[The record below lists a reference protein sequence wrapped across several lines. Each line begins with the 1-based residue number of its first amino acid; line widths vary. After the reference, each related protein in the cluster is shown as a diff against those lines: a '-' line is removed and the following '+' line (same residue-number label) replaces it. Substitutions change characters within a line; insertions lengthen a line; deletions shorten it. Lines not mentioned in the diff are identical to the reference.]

1 MSFVDER
8 IVKMVFDNS
17 DFAQKINGTIN
28 SITQLNKAT
37 DQVANNSGN
46 GISAMSKAFQQA
58 EITSTQAGFHI
69 RDVWLKVASIL
80 EYQVAGKIIDVG
92 KKIANAMSFEGIADG
107 FKEYEL
113 KMGSVQTIM
122 AGTGASL
129 QEVNNYLEEL
139 NRYSDKTIYSFADM
153 TNNIGKFTN
162 AGVELEDAV
171 LAIKGIANE
180 AARSGANANEASRAM
195 YNFSQALSA
204 GYVKLIDW
212 KSIEN
217 ANMATKE
224 FKDTLLE
231 VASAA
236 GTVEKS
242 ENGMYKVLSKNA
254 NGGAMK
260 EAMSATKNFNDSLAY
275 QWMTTDVLTKTMKIY
290 ATDVRDLSD
299 AEKQAW
305 ESELRT
311 MGFNEEQI
319 KKFEA
324 LGSAATD
331 AASEVKTFSML
342 IDTLKEAIGSG
353 WAQTWEILIGDF
365 EEAKKLW
372 TEVSN
377 VLGGLID
384 ETSKSRNELLKGW
397 DALGGRAALIDA
409 LRRAFEAVVAVV
421 KPIGQAFRNIFPP
434 MTAKKLLE
442 ITKGIQRFSASLMI
456 SEETAKKVRQAASGF
471 FAIFDIGVKFVSA
484 FVKAIFPA
492 TKGVSSLGGFFL
504 DLAARIGNFLTK
516 VDIIITKTNLF
527 ERVFKKIGDTIKPVV
542 DIIKTGFSGAREL
555 VEAFLDG
562 FSSKAGATITAG
574 NILKGIF
581 ESIGNGLK
589 NLYEKIKGLSP
600 IFEGLTSLVRGLGKA
615 LGTVFKQMG
624 DSISGISFGGNG
636 IGGVM
641 NIFNALLSGGI
652 MYSLYSGVKQFSKFG
667 EGFNKVLDGLGNA
680 LDSFGKKIGSE
691 TLLNSA
697 KAVALLAGSLV
708 LVAMVDTNKLAGA
721 TTAITAL
728 VGGLAGAITLLMKA
742 TNSFST
748 KDVTKTFSIFGKDL
762 FGINASKMIEMS
774 VTLGAVSKAL
784 VAMGS
789 AVLLMSVGLKIVSSA
804 AEGGHLWDSFA
815 VVSLM
820 LAELTGVAILLGKF
834 GGKATKGASSL
845 KGMTTALI
853 LMAAAL
859 KIVSSVV
866 EDGHAWESLGIL
878 SIMLGELTGVVLLI
892 ENFGKYKLTGMMSL
906 ISLAISLNLCVA
918 ALKSVSDALGNEGN
932 HIWESLGIISLM
944 LAELAG
950 ITILMSN
957 FGGFA
962 ALGGMGAIM
971 AAAALLILVQSLK
984 QINTL
989 LSGSDNHVWQSL
1001 GVIGVSLSILAVGL
1015 AAMAG
1020 SLPGAAGLLV
1030 ASAGLVVLGGAL
1042 KIMGSLKLSEIGK
1055 GLLAMAG
1062 SMIILAAGLT
1072 AMVLALPG
1080 AAALVVAAA
1089 GLTIL
1094 AGVLKVL
1101 GSMSL
1106 GEIIKALAS
1115 MAVALG
1121 GIAAISIGLSLASPA
1136 ILIFSAALLVFGAAL
1151 ISTGVGLTLFSAG
1164 LQALVAVIPMGVV
1177 AINMLATCLLNLIPI
1192 IAEKL
1197 MDALAILCQ
1206 KIVEY
1211 APLFTETTI
1220 VIIDSMLQAIVES
1233 SVKFGEAVLALV
1245 IGMINVLTQ
1254 NVPKMAKA
1262 GSDFIIAYLNAISVE
1277 IPRIVEAAYQCAIA
1291 LINGLADAI
1300 RNNNGDLI
1308 NAVDNLMQ
1316 AVIQAITQW
1325 LVRFTPLGLLIPENV
1340 KKGISDGT
1348 FNVKAAME
1356 KLMGEVISAIRGFF
1370 DKAKQA
1376 ADYVISG
1383 LIEGLK
1389 GSAVGKAVS
1398 AAAELGG
1405 KVIEGLN
1412 SKKGLDENSPSE
1424 KAKQSGKYVAE
1435 GLVEGLED
1443 GTPDAVN
1450 ASEMLGDKTIGSLSG
1465 VLKDGA
1471 GDISKS
1477 SGSIIDD
1484 LKAVA
1489 SEVMNLGDV
1498 SDINIPKVDRWG
1510 TTLEKAQEKSKDRWG
1525 TTMDVIEASKQET
1538 KTTDEN
1544 TESIQNNTEAIK
1556 ANTKASGKGAAASKK
1571 SADVMEYAS
1580 DVVETFVK
1588 NYGHLYEE
1596 LGEDAPMKVAQ
1607 LAVRNLAEETYKASL
1622 AAEKSTEKNKQT
1634 KISIEEMIKS
1644 FSDMKDKMYSSIKS
1658 ELEGESFFM
1667 DKFEMKTEKT
1677 MANVLENMKSH
1688 IDGVTSWANKMQELG
1703 EKGVNQG
1710 ILKYLMELGPKGYEL
1725 VNAFSNAT
1733 TDEIAQA
1740 NTMFEQAAALPD
1752 QLSNNTLASYAKAG
1766 LNCVAGF
1773 AGGID
1778 KNVATATLSMDNL
1791 GKSSLKSLETALEE
1805 HSPSKATFRDGVFLV
1820 QGLANGIRN
1829 TTYQA
1834 INVSIILCTE
1844 IKKVIS
1850 SNLAVYLYTGY
1861 GKNVV
1866 NGITSGISTTTYLAV
1881 NAATSLCN
1889 QIKTTISNNLTE
1901 ANFREYGKNVAR
1913 GLADGMSSDDVVSRV
1928 RHAAERLCEIADA
1941 AVRKYNEIAS
1951 PSKLYK
1957 RYGKYIAQGLADG
1970 IYAGEGYAEKSATM
1984 LSQAIE
1990 QSLTILDQVADHEM
2004 EIHPVISPVLDLS
2017 RVRANASAIGNLFP
2031 AQSLAM
2037 ASSIGIGS
2045 DYISNNDAST
2055 GNAPAAASI
2064 TFTQNNY
2071 SPKALNRYEIYR
2083 NTKNQISQLKGALV

>member
-17 DFAQKINGTIN
+17 DFAQKIQGTIN

-37 DQVANNSGN
+37 DQVANNSGS

-58 EITSTQAGFHI
+58 EITATQAGFHI

-80 EYQVAGKIIDVG
+80 EYQIAGKIINVG
-92 KKIANAMSFEGIADG
+92 KKIASAMTFEGIADG

-129 QEVNNYLEEL
+129 EQVNGYLEEL

-231 VASAA
+231 MAVAC
-236 GTVEKS
+236 GTVEKG
-242 ENGMYKVLSKNA
+242 EDGMYKVLSKNA
-254 NGGAMK
+254 QGATMK
-260 EAMSATKNFNDSLAY
+260 ESISATKNFNDSLAY
-275 QWMTTDVLTKTMKIY
+275 QWMTTDVLTKTMKVY
-290 ATDVRDLSD
+290 ATDVRDMTQAEKEAYEAELKQMGLSD
-299 AEKQAW
+299 QQIAE
-305 ESELRT
+305 
-311 MGFNEEQI
+311 
-319 KKFEA
+319 FEK

-365 EEAKKLW
+365 EEAKRLW

-397 DALGGRAALIDA
+397 DALGGRAVL
-409 LRRAFEAVVAVV
+409 LNSLKRAFEAVLAVV
-421 KPIGQAFRNIFPP
+421 KPISEAFRNIFPP
-434 MTAKKLLE
+434 MTAKKLLD
-442 ITKGIQRFSASLMI
+442 ITKSIQRFSASLMI
-456 SEETAKKVRQAASGF
+456 SEETANKVKQAASGF
-471 FAIFDIGVKFVSA
+471 FAIFDIGAKFVSA
-484 FVKAIFPA
+484 LVKALLPA
-492 TKGVSSLGGFFL
+492 TKGVSSIGGLFL

-516 VDIIITKTNLF
+516 VDIVITKTDLF
-527 ERVFKKIGDTIKPVV
+527 NRVFKKIGDTIKPVI
-542 DIIKTGFSGAREL
+542 DIIKGGFSGAKDL
-555 VEAFLDG
+555 VVAFLDG
-562 FSSKAGATITAG
+562 FNEKAGTAVASG
-574 NILKGIF
+574 SLLKGIF

-589 NLYEKIKGLSP
+589 NLFKRIQSLSPLFSGLLSLIKGL
-600 IFEGLTSLVRGLGKA
+600 GNV
-615 LGTVFKQMG
+615 LGTVFKQIG
-624 DSISGISFGGNG
+624 DSLSGINFGGNG
-636 IGGVM
+636 AAGLSSL
-641 NIFNALLSGGI
+641 FNALLSGGI

-667 EGFNKVLDGLGNA
+667 EGFNQVLDGLGNA

-691 TLLNSA
+691 TLLNAA
-697 KAVALLAGSLV
+697 KAVGILAASLIAV
-708 LVAMVDTNKLAGA
+708 SLIDSNKLTGA
-721 TTAITAL
+721 TAAITAL
-728 VGGLAGAITLLMKA
+728 VGSLAGAITLLMKA

-748 KDVTKTFSIFGKDL
+748 KDVSKTFSIFGKDL

-784 VAMGS
+784 VAMGT
-789 AVLLMSVGLKIVSSA
+789 AVLLMSVGLKVVSSA

-820 LAELTGVAILLGKF
+820 LAELTGVVILLGKF
-834 GGKATKGASSL
+834 GGKANKGAGQL
-845 KGMTTALI
+845 MKMTEALI

-866 EDGHAWESLGIL
+866 ESGVAWQSLAIL
-878 SIMLGELTGVVLLI
+878 SIMLGELTGIVLLV
-892 ENFGKYKLTGMMSL
+892 ENFGKYKMTGMAAL
-906 ISLAISLNLCVA
+906 ISLAISLNLCVI
-918 ALKSVSDALGNEGN
+918 ALKSVSDALGTEGN
-932 HIWESLGIISLM
+932 HIWESLGIITLM
-944 LAELAG
+944 LVELAA
-950 ITILMSN
+950 ITVLMSK

-962 ALGGMGAIM
+962 ALGGAGAIM
-971 AAAALLILVQSLK
+971 AAAAVLILVQSLK
-984 QINTL
+984 QINDL
-989 LSGSDNHVWQSL
+989 LSGSDNHVWQAL
-1001 GVIGVSLSILAVGL
+1001 GVIGASLVILAAGL
-1015 AAMAG
+1015 AAMSG
-1020 SLPGAAGLLV
+1020 SIPGAAGLLV
-1030 ASAGLVVLGGAL
+1030 ASAALVILGGAL
-1042 KIMGSLKLSEIGK
+1042 KIMGSLSLAEIGK

-1101 GSMSL
+1101 GGMKI
-1106 GEIIKALAS
+1106 GEIIQALAA

-1121 GIAAISIGLSLASPA
+1121 GIAVISTALSIASPF
-1136 ILIFSAALLVFGAAL
+1136 ILAFSAALLVFGVAL
-1151 ISTGVGLTLFSAG
+1151 ASTGVGLTLFSAG
-1164 LQALVAVIPMGVV
+1164 LQALVAIVPLGVQ
-1177 AINMLATCLLNLIPI
+1177 AIDMLAKCLLNLIPI

-1211 APLFTETTI
+1211 APIFTEATI
-1220 VIIDSMLQAIVES
+1220 VIIGSILDAIVAS
-1233 SVKFGEAVLALV
+1233 NIKFGQAVLSLV
-1245 IGMINVLTQ
+1245 TGMIKVLTD
-1254 NVPKMAKA
+1254 NVPTMAKA
-1262 GSDFIIAYLNAISVE
+1262 GSDFIIAYLKAISNE
-1277 IPRIVEAAYQCAIA
+1277 IPRIVDEAYKCAIA
-1291 LINGLADAI
+1291 LIHGLADAI
-1300 RNNNGDLI
+1300 RNNNPELI
-1308 NAVDNLMQ
+1308 AAVDDLMD
-1316 AVIQAITQW
+1316 AVVQAISQW
-1325 LVRFTPLGLLIPENV
+1325 LVEFTPLGLLIPENV
-1340 KKGISDGT
+1340 KKGVSDGT
-1348 FNVKAAME
+1348 FNVKGAAE
-1356 KLMGEVISAIRGFF
+1356 KMMGDVVEAIRSFF
-1370 DKAKQA
+1370 GKFKEA
-1376 ADYVISG
+1376 AEYVIGG

-1389 GSAVGKAVS
+1389 GSAAGKAVS
-1398 AAAELGG
+1398 AAMELGG

-1424 KAKQSGKYVAE
+1424 KARQSGEYVAE
-1435 GLVEGLED
+1435 GLADGIKD
-1443 GTPDAVN
+1443 GTPGAVD
-1450 ASEMLGDKTIGSLSG
+1450 ASETLGDKTIGALSD
-1465 VLKDGA
+1465 KFTSGA
-1471 GDISKS
+1471 DDISTS
-1477 SGSIIDD
+1477 TDSIIDD
-1484 LKAVA
+1484 FK
-1489 SEVMNLGDV
+1489 NLWKNTDV
-1498 SDINIPKVDRWG
+1498 LTTSIDKNTESLGRWGTTSDIEHKKVDRWG
-1510 TTLEKAQEKSKDRWG
+1510 TTWEREHGLIKD
-1525 TTMDVIEASKQET
+1525 TTEA
-1538 KTTDEN
+1538 TDKN
-1544 TESIQNNTEAIK
+1544 TDAVKDNTEAK
-1556 ANTKASGKGAAASKK
+1556 EANAKASGKSSQAAKK
-1571 SADVMEYAS
+1571 EADVMDYAS
-1580 DVVETFVK
+1580 DIVDTFVK

-1596 LGEDAPMKVAQ
+1596 LGDDAPLKVAQ

-1622 AAEKSTEKNKQT
+1622 SAQDAAERNKET
-1634 KISIEEMIKS
+1634 KVSIEDMIKA
-1644 FSDMKDKMYSSIKS
+1644 FSDLREKMYSSIKS

-1688 IDGVTSWANKMQELG
+1688 IDGVTSWASKMQELG

-1740 NTMFEQAAALPD
+1740 NVLFEQAATLPD

-1778 KNVATATLSMDNL
+1778 KNVATATLSADNL
-1791 GKSSLKSLETALEE
+1791 GKTTLKSLETALEE
-1805 HSPSKATFRDGVFLV
+1805 HSPSKATFRDGQFLV
-1820 QGLANGIRN
+1820 QGLANGVRD

-1834 INVSIILCTE
+1834 INVCIILCTE
-1844 IKKVIS
+1844 IKKIIS

-1866 NGITSGISTTTYLAV
+1866 SGITSGISTTTYTAV
-1881 NAATSLCN
+1881 NAASSLCN

-1913 GLADGMSSDDVVSRV
+1913 GLADGMSSDDVVSKV

-1957 RYGKYIAQGLADG
+1957 RYGKYIAEGLADG
-1970 IYAGEGYAEKSATM
+1970 IFAGEGYAEKSATM

-1990 QSLTILDQVADHEM
+1990 NSLSILDDIADEEM

-2017 RVRANASAIGNLFP
+2017 RVRANANAIGSLFP
-2031 AQSLAM
+2031 MQSLAM

-2045 DYISNNDAST
+2045 DYNDEGPAIGGIPT
-2055 GNAPAAASI
+2055 GASI
-2064 TFTQNNY
+2064 NFTQNNY

-2083 NTKNQISQLKGALV
+2083 NTKNQLSQLKGALG